1 MMNQIDTADHD
12 IKERVKTHWDRR
24 AADFDTRPNHGIQ
37 NDAQHRA
44 WSRLL
49 ADLAG
54 STSLRVLD
62 LGCGTGFLS
71 LLLAELGHQVTGVD
85 IAPEMLE
92 RARHKAE
99 AAGSSATFHLGDVE
113 QIEVDDESFDLI
125 VERHLIWTLPH
136 PAEALNAW
144 HRLLVPGGR
153 LALIEGHWENMS
165 IQEEYATIYQRLPYF
180 GGLPSEQLSSAL
192 RTAGF
197 ADVAIQPL
205 MDETLWGE
213 MPRRPRY
220 LLTGTK

>member
-1 MMNQIDTADHD
+1 MNQIDTTNID

-24 AADFDTRPNHGIQ
+24 AADFDSRPNHGIQ
-37 NDAQHRA
+37 NDAQHQA

-54 STSLRVLD
+54 PTPLRVLD

-71 LLLAELGHQVTGVD
+71 LLLAELGHQVTGID

-92 RARHKAE
+92 RARRKAE
-99 AAGSSATFHLGDVE
+99 AAGASAEFRLGDVE
-113 QIEVDDESFDLI
+113 QIEDGAESFDLI
-125 VERHLIWTLPH
+125 VERHLIWTLPN
-136 PAEALNAW
+136 PAEALNSW
-144 HRLLVPGGR
+144 HRLLVTGGR

-165 IQEEYATIYQRLPYF
+165 IQEEYETIYQRLPYF
-180 GGLPSEQLSSAL
+180 GGLASEQLATAL
-192 RTAGF
+192 STAGF
-197 ADVAIQPL
+197 TQVAIQPL

-213 MPRRPRY
+213 QPKRPRY